1 MIWIKTDNTVPSA
14 NKRLKIQMSQSDQIK
29 LKELLDLCLA
39 ELSLGNSP
47 VAKHT
52 AALLRPIE
60 VTDVELR

>member
-39 ELSLGNSP
+39 EFSQGNSP
-47 VAKHT
+47 AAKHT

>member
-1 MIWIKTDNTVPSA
+1 MIWIKTDNTFPSA

-39 ELSLGNSP
+39 EFAQGNSP

-52 AALLRPIE
+52 TALLLHLE

>member
-39 ELSLGNSP
+39 EFSRGNSP
-47 VAKHT
+47 AAKHT

>member
-39 ELSLGNSP
+39 EFHEETVQSQNILQLYCVP
-47 VAKHT
+47 LR
-52 AALLRPIE
+52 LLM
-60 VTDVELR
+60 LN

>member
-1 MIWIKTDNTVPSA
+1 MIWIKIDNTVPSA

-39 ELSLGNSP
+39 EFSRGNSP
-47 VAKHT
+47 AAKHT

>member
-39 ELSLGNSP
+39 EFSRGNSP

-52 AALLRPIE
+52 AA
-60 VTDVELR
+60 